1 MKKTSKALLL
11 MLCAVL
17 LVAASVLGTMA
28 YLTSTDAVT
37 NTFTVGKVAITLDE
51 AKVNPDGSLV
61 YKDDGNTL
69 ADRVDAN
76 TYHLLP
82 GHTYVKDPTIHV
94 DSKSEDCYLFVKVE
108 NGIAAI
114 ETTEAGKSVAAQ
126 MTSNG
131 WASVENEP
139 NTYVYIGTAE
149 GASAPLAVK
158 ASNNIVVFENF
169 TVDGTK
175 VVNVPTGEAAPNGK
189 LDIAQYS
196 NQKIT
201 VTAYAIQKDGFESK
215 TAAQIWADAGF

>member
-28 YLTSTDAVT
+28 YLTSTDTVT

-94 DSKSEDCYLFVKVE
+94 DTKSEDCYLFVKVE

-114 ETTEAGKSVAAQ
+114 ETTAPGESVAAQ
-126 MTSNG
+126 MAKNG
-131 WASVENEP
+131 WEAVDPAEGI
-139 NTYVYIGTAE
+139 YVYATGSDAKTVV
-149 GASAPLAVK
+149 SAGDSIP
-158 ASNNIVVFENF
+158 VFKTF

-201 VTAYAIQKDGFESK
+201 VTAYAIQADGFESK

>member
-51 AKVNPDGSLV
+51 AKVNPDGTPV
-61 YKDDGNTL
+61 TGAN
-69 ADRVDAN
+69 RVDTN

-82 GHTYVKDPTIHV
+82 GHAYVKDPTIHV

-158 ASNNIVVFENF
+158 ANNNIVVFENF

>member
-28 YLTSTDAVT
+28 YLTSQDSVT

-51 AKVNPDGSLV
+51 AKVNPDGTPV
-61 YKDDGNTL
+61 TGAN
-69 ADRVDAN
+69 RVDTN

-82 GHTYVKDPTIHV
+82 GHAYVKDPTIHV

-158 ASNNIVVFENF
+158 ANNNIVVFENF

>member
-28 YLTSTDAVT
+28 YLTSQDSVT

-82 GHTYVKDPTIHV
+82 GHAYVKDPTIHV

-114 ETTEAGKSVAAQ
+114 ETTEAGKSVAEQ
-126 MTSNG
+126 MATNG
-131 WASVENEP
+131 WKVVDA
-139 NTYVYIGTAE
+139 TKGIYVYATGSATKTVVSAGTDI
-149 GASAPLAVK
+149 P
-158 ASNNIVVFENF
+158 VFTTF
-169 TVDGTK
+169 TVNGTN

-201 VTAYAIQKDGFESK
+201 VTAYAIQADGFESK

>member
-82 GHTYVKDPTIHV
+82 GHAYVKDPTIHV

-114 ETTEAGKSVAAQ
+114 ETTEAGKSVADQ

-131 WASVENEP
+131 WASVENEA

-149 GASAPLAVK
+149 DASAPLAVK
-158 ASNNIVVFENF
+158 ANDSIVVFRNF
-169 TVDGTK
+169 KVDGTN
-175 VVNVPTGEAAPNGK
+175 VVNVPTGETVPNGK
-189 LDIAQYS
+189 LNIAQY
-196 NQKIT
+196 NTKTIT
-201 VTAYAIQKDGFESK
+201 VTAYAIQKDGFETKSAK
-215 TAAQIWADAGF
+215 EIWTTAGF